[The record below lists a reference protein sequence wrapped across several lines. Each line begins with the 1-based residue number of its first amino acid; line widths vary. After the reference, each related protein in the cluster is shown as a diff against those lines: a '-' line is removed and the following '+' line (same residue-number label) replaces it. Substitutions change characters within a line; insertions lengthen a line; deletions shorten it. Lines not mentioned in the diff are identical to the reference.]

1 MDLLINDLS
10 VHEQFHDLRSFR
22 DAFARLMAIR
32 EVARRFRRDVYPH
45 RGLLSAKAMPDMP
58 MQQVLQGLPQ
68 DERRAV
74 MRWLTRGGPFWDDP
88 RQHDPG
94 DYLECQGEVVTDSAV
109 GEAAYRRMYGID
121 CGLVS
126 FTPSKNWNHTPVAV
140 TWRREAEGL
149 EDRCAS
155 LDNWWDADTLKDGLR
170 AAQGPLS
177 SWGDL
182 QQVSASRFEHLV
194 FAEDC
199 FEPLDG
205 VPFAS
210 SAAESFLVL
219 LDVLDRRVRARAAPA
234 SSSEAQQIQR
244 DFFTG
249 GNALFSDS
257 SQTEKNQF
265 RNKLTFRH
273 PRDGTPLFCPWHG
286 KVRHMTL
293 RLHYDW
299 SGGASDPVYVV
310 YAGPKLTR
318 R

>member
-10 VHEQFHDLRSFR
+10 VHGQFHDLRSFR
-22 DAFARLMAIR
+22 DAFARLMAVR
-32 EVARRFRRDVYPH
+32 EVARRFRRDVYSH

-58 MQQVLQGLPQ
+58 MRQVLRSLPQ

-74 MRWLTRGGPFWDDP
+74 MRWLDRGGPFWDDP
-88 RQHDPG
+88 RRHDPG
-94 DYLECQGEVVTDSAV
+94 DYLECRGEVVTDSAI
-109 GEAAYRRMYGID
+109 GEAAHRQMHSHD

-126 FTPSKNWNHTPVAV
+126 LTPSDWNYTPVDV

-149 EDRCAS
+149 EDRCAV
-155 LDNWWDADTLKDGLR
+155 LDNWWDADTLEDGLR
-170 AAQGPLS
+170 DAPAPLS

-182 QQVSASRFEHLV
+182 QQVSASRFECLV

-199 FEPLDG
+199 FQPLNG

-210 SAAESFLVL
+210 SAAESFLGL
-219 LDVLDRRVRARAAPA
+219 FEVLDRRVRAHATSV
-234 SSSEAQQIQR
+234 SSPEARRIQR

-249 GNALFSDS
+249 GNARFSDS

-299 SGGASDPVYVV
+299 SGSASDPVYVV